1 MDIEF
6 LMKAV
11 GIAMT
16 VAISCQILS
25 RIGRDVQAS
34 LVSLG
39 GVIVM
44 LLLLLSGIG
53 ELFNTV
59 WDIFGL

>member
-16 VAISCQILS
+16 VGISCQILS
-25 RIGRDVQAS
+25 RIGRDDQSS
-34 LVSLG
+34 LVALG

-44 LLLLLSGIG
+44 LLLLLSGIS

>member
-25 RIGRDVQAS
+25 RIGRDDQAS

-53 ELFNTV
+53 ELFY
-59 WDIFGL
+59 

>member
-1 MDIEF
+1 MDIDF
-6 LMKAV
+6 LMKAI

-25 RIGRDVQAS
+25 RIGREDQSS
-34 LVSLG
+34 LVSVG
-39 GVIVM
+39 GIIVM

>member
-11 GIAMT
+11 GIAIT

-25 RIGRDVQAS
+25 RFGRDEQAS
-34 LVSLG
+34 LVALG
-39 GVIVM
+39 GVVVM
-44 LLLLLSGIG
+44 LLLLLGGIK
-53 ELFNTV
+53 ELFDTV
-59 WDIFGL
+59 WDIFGI

>member
-16 VAISCQILS
+16 VAVSCQVLS
-25 RIGRDVQAS
+25 RFGRDEQAN
-34 LVSLG
+34 LVALG
-39 GVIVM
+39 GVVAM
-44 LLLLLSGIG
+44 LLLLLGGIR
-53 ELFNTV
+53 ELFDTV
-59 WDIFGL
+59 WDIFGI